1 MSHFSHLRRHI
12 PDLAAKRILDI
23 GASRGTF
30 LLEASK
36 NGATVTGIEPNPA
49 YIAIAN
55 QRSKDEGVPL
65 TMIEGVGEHLP
76 FPDGAF
82 DFVNLSQVIE
92 HVQEPLP
99 VLKEIARVLAPKGA
113 AYIGVPARYSFK
125 DPHFHIYFVNWMPR
139 SWGHRFIGLLGK
151 HKAYTPEAGR
161 QRIDEMHY
169 YTYSDF
175 KKTLSTFGLATR
187 DIREER
193 ILGEVPA
200 LLRPAALLFYRQ
212 ILRPFHYDS
221 AHLIAQKP

>member
-1 MSHFSHLRRHI
+1 MSHFSHLSRHI
-12 PDLAAKRILDI
+12 PNLASRRILDI

-36 NGATVTGIEPNPA
+36 TGAKVTGIEPNPA

-55 QRSKDEGVPL
+55 ERAKEEHTPL

-76 FPDGAF
+76 FPDGSF

-92 HVQEPLP
+92 HVNEPIP
-99 VLKEIARVLAPKGA
+99 VLKEIARVLAPKGS
-113 AYIGVPARYSFK
+113 AYIGVPARFSFK

-139 SWGHRFIGLLGK
+139 SWGHRFIGILGK

-175 KKTLSTFGLATR
+175 KKLLGTLGLETR

-193 ILGEVPA
+193 LAQEVPKFLQPLA
-200 LLRPAALLFYRQ
+200 FLLYRQ

-221 AHLIAQKP
+221 AHIIAEKP